1 VKKKIEKRG
10 KTVGDREKVREID
23 ENINGKYKVKMKN
36 TKY

>member
-1 VKKKIEKRG
+1 VKKKLEKRG
-10 KTVGDREKVREID
+10 KTVGEREIEID